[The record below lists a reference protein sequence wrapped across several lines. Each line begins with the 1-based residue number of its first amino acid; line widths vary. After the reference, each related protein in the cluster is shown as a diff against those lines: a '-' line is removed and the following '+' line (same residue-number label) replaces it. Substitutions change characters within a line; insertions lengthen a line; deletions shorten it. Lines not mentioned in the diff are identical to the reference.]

1 MIYRVRSMVP
11 ADLDRVVE
19 ITAALKDAPQ
29 WPRRVFEAVLG
40 AATPMRIALIAED
53 SVARVVVGYIV
64 AGVVPP
70 EAELESI
77 AVSAGHQRQ
86 GVAQRLF
93 AVMADELVRAQ
104 VREVLLEVRESNQ
117 AARGFYASLGFLEE
131 GRRRSYYADPVEDA
145 VLMRMQLVEPSSRPH
160 V

>member
-40 AATPMRIALIAED
+40 AATPTRIALIAED

-77 AVSAGHQRQ
+77 AV
-86 GVAQRLF
+86 
-93 AVMADELVRAQ
+93 
-104 VREVLLEVRESNQ
+104 
-117 AARGFYASLGFLEE
+117 
-131 GRRRSYYADPVEDA
+131 
-145 VLMRMQLVEPSSRPH
+145 
-160 V
+160 